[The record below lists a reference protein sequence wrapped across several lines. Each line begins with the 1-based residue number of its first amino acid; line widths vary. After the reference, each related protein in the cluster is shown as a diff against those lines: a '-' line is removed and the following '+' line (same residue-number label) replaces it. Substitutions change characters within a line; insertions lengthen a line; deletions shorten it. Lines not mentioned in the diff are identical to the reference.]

1 MATIDLL
8 TESYYVLMKN
18 FFDLVSKSDS
28 MKELNYP
35 ISSLSIG
42 IHSIHRVFEYAIMKT
57 KSIEKALYYAQNTY
71 YYYLEYMN
79 QIHQSNLSQS
89 LNHIDAVLF
98 VYKKTIFDLSNSD
111 NDTMNNIM
119 TLNNDSISFE
129 PEECK
134 TLFLRLSKLMDVL
147 FYYSNNQLDFFNRK
161 NICDHYLYRFLR
173 LFSYKTPVCGRF
185 ISEPTTL
192 PSTFSMH
199 KDVKYLPHLDI
210 TLLYLEVI
218 QQKINMQYD
227 KYQDLLEELLEKNEK
242 QKRSIKKKSMDIT
255 MSEDILFKF
264 CIEDSLFK
272 SKYEQGNMKEL
283 VKWLFV

>member
-18 FFDLVSKSDS
+18 FFELVSKSDS

-57 KSIEKALYYAQNTY
+57 KNIEKALYYAQNTY

-98 VYKKTIFDLSNSD
+98 VYKKTIFNLSNSD

-119 TLNNDSISFE
+119 TLNDDSISFE

-134 TLFLRLSKLMDVL
+134 ALFLRLSKLMDVL

-161 NICDHYLYRFLR
+161 NICDHYLYRFLHH
-173 LFSYKTPVCGRF
+173 C
-185 ISEPTTL
+185 
-192 PSTFSMH
+192 TFLASRQTH
-199 KDVKYLPHLDI
+199 KDIKYLHHLDI

-218 QQKINMQYD
+218 QQKINNMQYD
-227 KYQDLLEELLEKNEK
+227 KYQELLEELLEKNEK
-242 QKRSIKKKSMDIT
+242 QKRSIKKKPMDIT

-264 CIEDSLFK
+264 YAEDSLFK
-272 SKYEQGNMKEL
+272 SKYDQGNMKEF